1 VTTSA
6 TASWRPQAF
15 GRRNVK
21 SIRDPLIEP
30 LWEGERLLIGAGPT
44 RTEVVSA
51 AGEVAVE
58 LDPEIRH
65 ALRAGVRAA
74 SVVVDGYLT
83 PQPVRAAEGTR
94 VVDVSAPTATEMAGQ
109 LLLGRSR
116 ARRRELAES
125 LGDVDPGEAVAL
137 VVVDLVAL
145 DGEPLLD
152 VPLLERKRILE
163 SVVSEGPLVRLGT
176 YVRPPVDPWLGTW
189 RALGFHSIA
198 YKAANS
204 RYRPGE
210 RNDAWAIARIPQ
222 R

>member
-1 VTTSA
+1 MITPA
-6 TASWRPQAF
+6 TASWKPQAF

-21 SIRDPLIEP
+21 SIRDPVIEP
-30 LWEGERLLIGAGPT
+30 LWEGERLLIEAGPSGAGVMSP
-44 RTEVVSA
+44 
-51 AGEVAVE
+51 AGEVAIE
-58 LDPEIRH
+58 LGARISD
-65 ALRAGVRAA
+65 ALVDGVRAA
-74 SVVVDGYLT
+74 NVVVDGYLT
-83 PQPVRAAEGTR
+83 PQPVRPAEGTR
-94 VVDVSAPTATEMAGQ
+94 VFDVSVPTATEMAGQ

-125 LGDVDPGEAVAL
+125 LGTVDPDEAVAL
-137 VVVDLVAL
+137 VVVDLLAL
-145 DGEPLLD
+145 DGEQLLD
-152 VPLLERKRILE
+152 VPLLERKRLLE
-163 SVVSEGPLVRLGT
+163 SVLSEGPLVRFGT

>member
-1 VTTSA
+1 MTSA

-30 LWEGERLLIGAGPT
+30 LWEGERLLIAAE
-44 RTEVVSA
+44 RSSAEVVSPT
-51 AGEVAVE
+51 GEVAIE
-58 LDPEIRH
+58 LDPEIGE
-65 ALRAGVRAA
+65 ALAGGVRAA
-74 SVVVDGYLT
+74 SVVLDGYLT
-83 PQPVRAAEGTR
+83 PQPVRSPDRIR
-94 VVDVSAPTATEMAGQ
+94 VVDVSAPTATDMAGQ

-125 LGDVDPGEAVAL
+125 LGDVNPDEAVAL
-137 VVVDLVAL
+137 VVVDLLAL
-145 DGEPLLD
+145 DGEQLLD

>member
-1 VTTSA
+1 MTSA

-30 LWEGERLLIGAGPT
+30 LWEGERLLIAAE
-44 RTEVVSA
+44 RSWAEVVSPT
-51 AGEVAVE
+51 GEVAIE
-58 LDPEIRH
+58 LDPEIGE
-65 ALRAGVRAA
+65 ALAGGVRAA
-74 SVVVDGYLT
+74 SVVLDGYLT
-83 PQPVRAAEGTR
+83 PQPVRSPDRIR
-94 VVDVSAPTATEMAGQ
+94 VVDVSAPTATDMAGQ

-125 LGDVDPGEAVAL
+125 LGDVNPDEAVAL
-137 VVVDLVAL
+137 VVVDLLAL
-145 DGEPLLD
+145 DGEQLLD